1 MSRIKKEVQIVRDEI
16 KQQEKQIRQLSEII
30 YLLVNEF
37 GQDGNVELKSAFGVV
52 PNFIGI
58 GWNNVGDTLI
68 ITVYKETVYKEPK
81 CE

>member
-1 MSRIKKEVQIVRDEI
+1 MREEKMSEAQ
-16 KQQEKQIRQLSEII
+16 QIRQLSEII
-30 YLLVNEF
+30 YLLVNKF
-37 GQDGNVELKSAFGVV
+37 GQAGNVELKSAFDVV

-68 ITVYKETVYKEPK
+68 ITVYTDQEQKQ